1 MKNVLTAKGG
11 RVLIA
16 ILGSGLLLTLVLA
29 AVALARPATQ
39 LTGPV
44 PTQINYQG
52 YLTDDSGVPIS
63 DTLTITFTLYADA
76 GGTTDLWRESQDV
89 DVINGYF
96 SVLLGQQGNPLQPA
110 HFDGSK
116 RYLGVQPEG
125 APEMTPRQP
134 IVSVPYALA
143 ATHAMTASFAL
154 KTEGY
159 AHVIVVAESGGDYT
173 TINEALAAIPDQ
185 EGPYLVWV
193 APGVY
198 TESITVKSNVH
209 LMGAGRRYTQI
220 ISDTECSVGLPPTTA
235 TVVMQEAS
243 RLSGLSVRN
252 YNDTCG
258 AAVLVNNGESRT
270 LLDDLRLSSH
280 NCTVYIR
287 NSSGGPLIQNSKIVG
302 HPGVGGSST
311 LFCLNNSTP
320 HLRALIGWTVHSVE
334 NAYGISLTN
343 GSGADVRDVNL
354 SINAKRYAYG
364 VYNDNSN
371 ATLRN
376 SNFASVAIT
385 RSTVFHNEGVSATLN
400 VYNMIATAQI
410 TESLGSSYGLNNTD
424 GATASLYN
432 SVLTARGGQVAMGI
446 ENYGG
451 PWPSKLTAYD
461 VAIVATDGA
470 LYTAGLYNR
479 ASIATLHGGSV
490 TAQGGEGTAV
500 GIGNHVGAS
509 TLTVEG
515 VIVNGGG
522 AVQENYGVCN
532 SYNAI
537 ATLHGGSFVAR
548 GGNTAYGI
556 YNDEQGT
563 LIAQGSTVLAENAL
577 TTTVA
582 LSNGGSEFLGDSAAQ
597 VQGGTFT
604 ARDGVYAYGV
614 ENATNAT
621 LELDGVTVL
630 AEDASTDIRGIYSHT
645 DRKTILRRGTFTGQG
660 GIAAAYGAYVNN
672 DVGATFIADSC
683 QFIGSGTAAL
693 RVINS
698 PVTLALSLV
707 DGGISHIGGT
717 FSCFQVYDENYA
729 AYVCP

>member
-76 GGTTDLWRESQDV
+76 GGTTDLWHESQDV
-89 DVINGYF
+89 DVVNGYF

-110 HFDGSK
+110 HFDGST

-143 ATHAMTASFAL
+143 ATHATTATVAL
-154 KTEGY
+154 KVAGY
-159 AHVIVVAESGGDYT
+159 DRVLVVAENGGDYQ
-173 TINEALAAIPDQ
+173 TINEAMNAAKPKGDYRWLI
-185 EGPYLVWV
+185 WV

-198 TESITVKSNVH
+198 TESITAKSDVH
-209 LMGAGRRYTQI
+209 LMGAGRRFTTI
-220 ISDTECSVGLPPTTA
+220 KSDAACSVGLPPTTA

-270 LLDDLRLSSH
+270 LLDDLRLAGV
-280 NCTVYIR
+280 NYTVYIT

-302 HPGVGGSST
+302 HGGVGGSST

-320 HLRALIGWTVHSVE
+320 HLRALIGWTDHLVE

-410 TESLGSSYGLNNTD
+410 TESSGSSYGLNNTD
-424 GATASLYN
+424 GATAWLYN
-432 SVLTARGGQVAMGI
+432 SVLT
-446 ENYGG
+446 
-451 PWPSKLTAYD
+451 S
-461 VAIVATDGA
+461 
-470 LYTAGLYNR
+470 
-479 ASIATLHGGSV
+479 
-490 TAQGGEGTAV
+490 
-500 GIGNHVGAS
+500 
-509 TLTVEG
+509 
-515 VIVNGGG
+515 
-522 AVQENYGVCN
+522 
-532 SYNAI
+532 
-537 ATLHGGSFVAR
+537 R
-548 GGNTAYGI
+548 GGNDARGI
-556 YNDEQGT
+556 YNNDC
-563 LIAQGSTVLAENAL
+563 
-577 TTTVA
+577 
-582 LSNGGSEFLGDSAAQ
+582 
-597 VQGGTFT
+597 
-604 ARDGVYAYGV
+604 
-614 ENATNAT
+614 AT
-621 LELDGVTVL
+621 LEAESVTVL
-630 AEDASTDIRGIYSHT
+630 AEEASQYNYGLDNEGNVLLRGGSFTARGGTYAAGITTMGSATMLTAEGVTALAEGASTRNRGLDSEVVGT
-645 DRKTILRRGTFTGQG
+645 TTLRRITSIGGGTNGTRVGL
-660 GIAAAYGAYVNN
+660 YVGAGTLTA
-672 DVGATFIADSC
+672 DSSQFVGATDALQQD
-683 QFIGSGTAAL
+683 GGT
-693 RVINS
+693 VS
-698 PVTLALSLV
+698 LAVSLV
-707 DGGISHIGGT
+707 DGGITRNLGT
-717 FSCFQVYDENYA
+717 LNCFQVYDENYA